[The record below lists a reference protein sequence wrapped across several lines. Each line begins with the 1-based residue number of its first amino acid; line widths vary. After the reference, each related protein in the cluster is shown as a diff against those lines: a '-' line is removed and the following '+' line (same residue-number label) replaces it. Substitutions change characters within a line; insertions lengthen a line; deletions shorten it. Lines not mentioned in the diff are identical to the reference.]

1 MILEGNNIKRLV
13 IYFIYDK
20 QGIVDDYIP
29 YMLRAIKEVGSE
41 IEVVC
46 NGKLTPE
53 SRDKLEEITPN
64 IMVRENKGFD
74 VWAYWTIMDGKNW
87 KTMMKLS

>member
-41 IEVVC
+41 I
-46 NGKLTPE
+46 
-53 SRDKLEEITPN
+53 
-64 IMVRENKGFD
+64 
-74 VWAYWTIMDGKNW
+74 
-87 KTMMKLS
+87 